1 MKKDNALITQE
12 STEVVLRKA
21 TNIMNR
27 TNKILKNSKRE
38 LVTHPDVMMIN
49 GLMWQKETVEEKM
62 DWYDAMEYAKNL
74 RLGGYDDWRLPSIKE
89 LREVVSSCGG
99 IIVDYLDDDWDSI
112 TDKNMNNNDYQD
124 CYQEKGF
131 ASHYY
136 WSSTTDKDYSSDTQD
151 KDYSS
156 YIHIVNFYNGFVHY
170 RTKDYNF
177 YVRCVRAGE

>member
-1 MKKDNALITQE
+1 MKKQNALITQD

-21 TNIMNR
+21 TNIINR

-38 LVTHPDVMMIN
+38 LVANPDVMMIN

-99 IIVDYLDDDWDSI
+99 ISVDYLDDDWDSI
-112 TDKNMNNNDYQD
+112 KDKNKNNNYYQNS
-124 CYQEKGF
+124 YKEKGF
-131 ASHYY
+131 SSYYY
-136 WSSTTDKDYSSDTQD
+136 WSSTSYQN
-151 KDYSS
+151 SS
-156 YIHIVNFYNGFVHY
+156 YDAWVVYFAYGNVSNYYN
-170 RTKDYNF
+170 DYNF
-177 YVRCVRAGE
+177 FVRCVRAGE